1 LAGSRPI
8 AGVYW
13 ALTAVG
19 TLVPL
24 AAFVPWL
31 SVYGFDPTQ
40 FLVDM
45 FANGVS
51 SFFAR
56 DVIVSAVVLT
66 LFVIVQGTRDGVRLL
81 WLPIAA
87 TFLIGVSCGL
97 PLFLALRERALSS
110 RPHRPAA

>member
-1 LAGSRPI
+1 LAGARPI

-13 ALTAVG
+13 ALAVAG
-19 TLVPL
+19 TLLPL

-31 SVYGFDPTQ
+31 RVYGFDPTQ

-51 SFFAR
+51 TFFAR
-56 DVIVSAVVLT
+56 DVIVSAVVVT
-66 LFVIVQGTRDGVRLL
+66 LFVIVQGARDGVRLL
-81 WLPIAA
+81 WLPIVA

-97 PLFLALRERALSS
+97 PLFLALREQALSS
-110 RPHRPAA
+110 RLPRQAA

>member
-1 LAGSRPI
+1 MTGARPI

-13 ALTAVG
+13 AFAAVG
-19 TLVPL
+19 ALFPL

-31 SVYGFDPTQ
+31 RVYGFDPTQ
-40 FLVDM
+40 FLIDM

-56 DVIVSAVVLT
+56 DVIVSAIVLT
-66 LFVIVQGTRDGVRLL
+66 LFVVVQGTRDGVRLL
-81 WLPIAA
+81 WLPVLA

-97 PLFLALRERALSS
+97 PLFLALREQALSK
-110 RPHRPAA
+110 RPPRPVA